1 MFCLRG
7 SSQRVVEPV
16 LASSMPQTQAQ
27 KPSLGDINLNHEIF
41 RRKSMIANP
50 NVQLVKIKTVAAF
63 RNARKGM
70 GPEGAETNGHLPS
83 LDEQTRSQPQEGS
96 CNQPQTSTIKRR
108 FTMAD
113 VARKVANGGTK
124 KVSFQDF
131 GEDEPENTSQ
141 KEGGNLERKAS
152 VFKKIAFK
160 LSKRW
165 IISNPIFLFNVVFY
179 NRLYTKSFFFFS
191 IHGKVREVS
200 GIYSVHCRS
209 FCFKF
214 LTFNFPVKR

>member
-16 LASSMPQTQAQ
+16 PVSSVPQTQAQ

-50 NVQLVKIKTVAAF
+50 NVQLVKIKTVVAF

-96 CNQPQTSTIKRR
+96 SNQPHTSTIKRR

-165 IISNPIFLFNVVFY
+165 IISNPIFFFNVVFY
-179 NRLYTKSFFFFS
+179 NRLYTKSFIFFNS
-191 IHGKVREVS
+191 RQS
-200 GIYSVHCRS
+200 QRS
-209 FCFKF
+209 LRYLFRA
-214 LTFNFPVKR
+214 L

>member
-16 LASSMPQTQAQ
+16 PVSSVPQTQAQ

-50 NVQLVKIKTVAAF
+50 NVQLVKIKTVVAF

-96 CNQPQTSTIKRR
+96 SNQPQTSTIKRR

-131 GEDEPENTSQ
+131 VEDEPENTSQ

-165 IISNPIFLFNVVFY
+165 IISNPISSS
-179 NRLYTKSFFFFS
+179 TSFFTIDYIQSHSFFS

-209 FCFKF
+209 FC
-214 LTFNFPVKR
+214 LSS

>member
-16 LASSMPQTQAQ
+16 PVSSVPQTQAQ

-50 NVQLVKIKTVAAF
+50 NVQLVKIKTVVAF

-96 CNQPQTSTIKRR
+96 SNQPQTSTIKRR

-131 GEDEPENTSQ
+131 VEDEPENTSQ

-165 IISNPIFLFNVVFY
+165 IISNPIFFFNVVFY
-179 NRLYTKSFFFFS
+179 NRLYTKSFIFFNS
-191 IHGKVREVS
+191 RQS
-200 GIYSVHCRS
+200 QRS
-209 FCFKF
+209 LRYLFRA
-214 LTFNFPVKR
+214 L

>member
-16 LASSMPQTQAQ
+16 PVSSVPQTQAQ

-96 CNQPQTSTIKRR
+96 SNQPQTSTIKRR

-131 GEDEPENTSQ
+131 GEDELENTSQ

-160 LSKRW
+160 LSKR
-165 IISNPIFLFNVVFY
+165 
-179 NRLYTKSFFFFS
+179 
-191 IHGKVREVS
+191 
-200 GIYSVHCRS
+200 
-209 FCFKF
+209 
-214 LTFNFPVKR
+214 

>member
-16 LASSMPQTQAQ
+16 PVSSVPQTQVQ

-50 NVQLVKIKTVAAF
+50 NVQLVKIKTVVAF

-83 LDEQTRSQPQEGS
+83 FNEQTRSQPQEGS
-96 CNQPQTSTIKRR
+96 SNQPQTSTIKRR

-131 GEDEPENTSQ
+131 GKDEPENTSQ

-160 LSKRW
+160 LSKR
-165 IISNPIFLFNVVFY
+165 
-179 NRLYTKSFFFFS
+179 
-191 IHGKVREVS
+191 
-200 GIYSVHCRS
+200 
-209 FCFKF
+209 
-214 LTFNFPVKR
+214 

>member
-16 LASSMPQTQAQ
+16 PVSSVPQTQAQ

-70 GPEGAETNGHLPS
+70 GPEGAETNGHLLS

-96 CNQPQTSTIKRR
+96 SNQPQTSTIKRR

-165 IISNPIFLFNVVFY
+165 IISNHIFLFSVVFY
-179 NRLYTKSFFFFS
+179 NRLYTKSFIFFNS
-191 IHGKVREVS
+191 RQS
-200 GIYSVHCRS
+200 QRS
-209 FCFKF
+209 LRYLFRA
-214 LTFNFPVKR
+214 L